1 MSIEHKVGDIVMGVN
16 ADDDNILGVI
26 KKKKISQNDLTYQ
39 VEWANDLH
47 CDQWY
52 KESNVNAFKML
63 FEAYMRRKKNKC
75 MSIR

>member
-1 MSIEHKVGDIVMGVN
+1 MDHKVGDLVMGVN
-16 ADDDNILGVI
+16 LDDDHILGVI

-52 KESNVNAFKML
+52 KESKVNAFKRT
-63 FEAYMRRKKNKC
+63 FDEYMRRKKNKC